1 MPEMKGLL
9 WSVGTGVI
17 AVIGTLIVTSM
28 FTTVEE
34 GAEALETQ
42 RITGIVEAAMEAKMV
57 TIIDGE
63 TFTYGEALSKIYT
76 EQVAL
81 SAAVGV
87 LMGDQ

>member
-1 MPEMKGLL
+1 MPEVKGLI
-9 WSVGTGVI
+9 WSAGTGVI
-17 AVIGTLIVTSM
+17 AVVGTLIVTNM
-28 FTTVEE
+28 FTSVED

-63 TFTYGEALSKIYT
+63 TYTYGEALSKIYT

-81 SAAVGV
+81 SAAVEV
-87 LMGDQ
+87 MIDD

>member
-17 AVIGTLIVTSM
+17 AVVGTLIVTSM
-28 FTTVEE
+28 FTTAEE
-34 GAEALETQ
+34 GADALEIQ
-42 RITGIVEAAMEAKMV
+42 RITGIVEDAMEAKMV

-81 SAAVGV
+81 RAAVDV
-87 LMGDQ
+87 MIAE